1 MVRRLARFAPLVVF
15 LAATVVYAQH
25 FVGDR
30 NWMSLGA
37 DALLLGAAALGLN
50 ILMGYT
56 GLLSL
61 GHAAFFVLGGYAG
74 GVWAIEW
81 GLSPWLGF
89 GVAFIFG
96 GLAGVVLALMC
107 GRLRGFYLTVVTL
120 AFGSLMTP
128 LSIALSDIFGGTA
141 GKGVPAAGIIA
152 AESLP
157 FADGDPFRGLYFL
170 SVATLLVC
178 LWLCR
183 NLVQSSWGRAFKA
196 IRESEVAAKAS
207 GVDTYWVKV
216 GAFSFSAAIVAL
228 AGAVATQKRISVSP
242 SLADTGQSF
251 SLVVMVFVGGAGSI
265 AGPVVAAIGA
275 TLGFGLD
282 FAKDRLQ
289 DYTTLIYG
297 GFGLVAVYLAPEG
310 IMGRLRR
317 PIDRL
322 GVDRNVVLASSSSAA
337 TSSAATSRPR
347 SRKGPGGR
355 ADPRAEGADTSPT
368 GPATDERLHTEE
380 RMHTDERLHT
390 EERLHGDAGLE
401 AVPSGTPEPEALLEV
416 TALTQRFGG
425 LAALTSLDMT
435 IARGSV
441 HALIG
446 PNGSGKTTF
455 VNVIS
460 GIYHP
465 TSGEVIFGGTEIT
478 HATIN
483 RRAGLG
489 MARTFQNLQV
499 WRRMTVLDNVMVG
512 AHCAH
517 ATSLPIALVGLGRR
531 SERLMRDHAFGM
543 LSFVGLDGRAGD
555 LAGALPFADLRR
567 LEIARA
573 LASNPDLLLL
583 DEPAAGMHPGEVSGL
598 AELIGEIRSC
608 GITTLLIEH
617 HMDLLMSVSDRVSV
631 LDFGFKI
638 AEGAPGEVQAD
649 PRVIEAY
656 LGQEAT
662 A

>member
-1 MVRRLARFAPLVVF
+1 MVQRVSRFVPLVVF
-15 LAATVVYAQH
+15 VVLAVVYAQN

-30 NWMSLGA
+30 NWLSLGA
-37 DALLLGAAALGLN
+37 DAILLAGAALGLN

-89 GVAFIFG
+89 GVAFILG
-96 GLAGVVLALMC
+96 GLFGVVLALMC

-128 LSIALSDIFGGTA
+128 LSIALGGVFGGSA
-141 GKGVPAAGIIA
+141 GKGVPFEGIIA

-170 SVATLLVC
+170 SVVTLLVC

-183 NLVQSSWGRAFKA
+183 NLVHSSWGRAFMA
-196 IRESEVAAKAS
+196 IRESEIAAKAA
-207 GVDTYWVKV
+207 GVNTYWVKV
-216 GAFSFSAAIVAL
+216 AAFAFSASIVAL
-228 AGAVATQKRISVSP
+228 VGAVATQKRISVSP

-265 AGPVVAAIGA
+265 AGPIIAAIGA

-282 FAKDRLQ
+282 IAKDRLK

-297 GFGLVAVYLAPEG
+297 AFGLVAVYAAPEG
-310 IMGRLRR
+310 IMGRLRGLLSR
-317 PIDRL
+317 FS
-322 GVDRNVVLASSSSAA
+322 VDRSVMMAQASCVVTQPKPRTAVARHGSGSSSQ
-337 TSSAATSRPR
+337 P
-347 SRKGPGGR
+347 
-355 ADPRAEGADTSPT
+355 
-368 GPATDERLHTEE
+368 
-380 RMHTDERLHT
+380 
-390 EERLHGDAGLE
+390 
-401 AVPSGTPEPEALLEV
+401 LLEV
-416 TALTQRFGG
+416 MALTKRFGG
-425 LAALTSLDMT
+425 LAALTSLDIN
-435 IARGSV
+435 IAPGTV

-455 VNVIS
+455 VNVVS
-460 GIYHP
+460 GIYKP
-465 TSGEVIFGGTEIT
+465 TSGEVTFAGNDIT
-478 HATIN
+478 YSSIN
-483 RRAGLG
+483 GRAGLG

-499 WRRMTVLDNVMVG
+499 WRRMTVLENVMVG
-512 AHCAH
+512 AHTRH
-517 ATSLPIALVGLGRR
+517 ATSLPMALTGLGRR
-531 SERLMRDHAFGM
+531 TERQMRDQAYSM
-543 LSFVGLDGRAGD
+543 LSFVGLQARAGD

-573 LASNPDLLLL
+573 LAADPDLLLL
-583 DEPAAGMHPGEVSGL
+583 DEPAAGMHPGEITQL

-617 HMDLLMSVSDRVSV
+617 HMDLLMSVSDKVSV
-631 LDFGFKI
+631 LDFGLKI
-638 AEGAPGEVQAD
+638 AEGTPSEVQAD

>member
-1 MVRRLARFAPLVVF
+1 MVKRSAHFMPLAVF
-15 LAATVVYAQH
+15 LVLSVLYAQK

-37 DALLLGAAALGLN
+37 DALLLATAALGLN

-61 GHAAFFVLGGYAG
+61 GHAAFFVIGGYAG

-128 LSIALSDIFGGTA
+128 LSIALSGIFGGSA
-141 GKGVPAAGIIA
+141 GKGVPFEGIIA
-152 AESLP
+152 AEKLP

-170 SVATLLVC
+170 SILTLLIS

-183 NLVQSSWGRAFKA
+183 NLIHSSWGRAFMA
-196 IRESEVAAKAS
+196 IRESELAAKAS
-207 GVDTYWVKV
+207 GVNTYWVKV
-216 GAFSFSAAIVAL
+216 VAFSFSAAIVAL

-265 AGPVVAAIGA
+265 AGPIIAAIGA
-275 TLGFGLD
+275 TLGFGIDL
-282 FAKDRLQ
+282 AKDRLK

-297 GFGLVAVYLAPEG
+297 GFGIVAVYLAPEG
-310 IMGRLRR
+310 IIGRLRGL
-317 PIDRL
+317 IDRFS
-322 GVDRNVVLASSSSAA
+322 VNRNVVVAQAITTTARPKPRTPLATEDVHSND
-337 TSSAATSRPR
+337 
-347 SRKGPGGR
+347 
-355 ADPRAEGADTSPT
+355 ADS
-368 GPATDERLHTEE
+368 
-380 RMHTDERLHT
+380 
-390 EERLHGDAGLE
+390 
-401 AVPSGTPEPEALLEV
+401 LLAV
-416 TALTQRFGG
+416 TALNKRFGG
-425 LAALTSLDMT
+425 LAALISLDMS
-435 IARGSV
+435 IAKGSV

-455 VNVIS
+455 VNVVS
-460 GIYHP
+460 GIYKP
-465 TSGEVIFGGTEIT
+465 TSGEVIFEGKEIT
-478 HATIN
+478 NSSIN
-483 RRAGLG
+483 ARASIG

-512 AHCAH
+512 AHSRYS
-517 ATSLPIALVGLGRR
+517 TPLPVALSGLGRR
-531 SERLMRDHAFGM
+531 SERQMLDVAYSM
-543 LSFVGLDGRAGD
+543 LSFVGLEKRAGD

-573 LASNPDLLLL
+573 LASEPDLLLL
-583 DEPAAGMHPGEVSGL
+583 DEPAAGMHPGEVEQLGK
-598 AELIGEIRSC
+598 LIGEIRTC

-617 HMDLLMSVSDRVSV
+617 HMDFLMAVSDRVSV
-631 LDFGFKI
+631 LDFGEKI
-638 AEGAPGEVQAD
+638 AEGSPSEVQAN

-656 LGQEAT
+656 LGQEAG

>member
-1 MVRRLARFAPLVVF
+1 MSSTPMVRRLARFAPLVVF
-15 LAATVVYAQH
+15 LAASVVYAQH

-141 GKGVPAAGIIA
+141 GKGVPSDGIIA

-196 IRESEVAAKAS
+196 IRESEMAAKAS

-216 GAFSFSAAIVAL
+216 VAFSFSAAIVAL

-310 IMGRLRR
+310 IMGRLRG

-322 GVDRNVVLASSSSAA
+322 GVDRNVALASSSSAPR
-337 TSSAATSRPR
+337 SRPR
-347 SRKGPGGR
+347 SRQGPV
-355 ADPRAEGADTSPT
+355 
-368 GPATDERLHTEE
+368 L
-380 RMHTDERLHT
+380 
-390 EERLHGDAGLE
+390 GDAGSE

-416 TALTQRFGG
+416 MALTQRFGG

-435 IARGSV
+435 IVRGSV

-465 TSGEVIFGGTEIT
+465 TSGEVIFGGAEIT

-483 RRAGLG
+483 RRAGMG

-517 ATSLPIALVGLGRR
+517 ATSLPIALAGLGRR

>member
-1 MVRRLARFAPLVVF
+1 MVQRVSRFVPLVVF
-15 LAATVVYAQH
+15 VVLAVVYAQN

-30 NWMSLGA
+30 NWLSLGA
-37 DALLLGAAALGLN
+37 DAILLAGAALGLN

-89 GVAFIFG
+89 GVAFILG
-96 GLAGVVLALMC
+96 GLFGVVLALMC

-128 LSIALSDIFGGTA
+128 LSIALGGVFGGSA
-141 GKGVPAAGIIA
+141 GKGVPFEGIIA

-170 SVATLLVC
+170 SVVTLLLC

-183 NLVQSSWGRAFKA
+183 NLVNSSWGRAFMA
-196 IRESEVAAKAS
+196 IRESEIAAKAA
-207 GVDTYWVKV
+207 GVNTYWVKV
-216 GAFSFSAAIVAL
+216 AAFAFSASIVAL
-228 AGAVATQKRISVSP
+228 VGAVATQKRISVSP

-265 AGPVVAAIGA
+265 AGPIIAAIGA

-282 FAKDRLQ
+282 FTKDRLK

-297 GFGLVAVYLAPEG
+297 VFGLVVVYVAPEG
-310 IMGRLRR
+310 IMGRLRGLLGR
-317 PIDRL
+317 FSIDRS
-322 GVDRNVVLASSSSAA
+322 VMMAQTTCVVTKPKPRTAVAKNEPGPSSQ
-337 TSSAATSRPR
+337 P
-347 SRKGPGGR
+347 
-355 ADPRAEGADTSPT
+355 
-368 GPATDERLHTEE
+368 
-380 RMHTDERLHT
+380 
-390 EERLHGDAGLE
+390 
-401 AVPSGTPEPEALLEV
+401 LLEV
-416 TALTQRFGG
+416 MALTKRFGG
-425 LAALTSLDMT
+425 LAALTSLDIN
-435 IARGSV
+435 IAPGTV

-455 VNVIS
+455 VNVVS
-460 GIYHP
+460 GIYNP
-465 TSGEVIFGGTEIT
+465 TSGEVTFAGNDIT
-478 HATIN
+478 HSSIN
-483 RRAGLG
+483 GRAGLG

-499 WRRMTVLDNVMVG
+499 WRRMTVLENVMVG
-512 AHCAH
+512 AHTRH
-517 ATSLPIALVGLGRR
+517 ATSLPMALTGLGRR
-531 SERLMRDHAFGM
+531 TESQMRDQAYSM
-543 LSFVGLDGRAGD
+543 LSFVGLQARAGD

-573 LASNPDLLLL
+573 LAADPDLLLL
-583 DEPAAGMHPGEVSGL
+583 DEPAAGMHPGEVTQL

-617 HMDLLMSVSDRVSV
+617 HMDLLMSVSDKVSV
-631 LDFGFKI
+631 LDFGLKI
-638 AEGAPGEVQAD
+638 AEGTPSEVQAD

>member
-1 MVRRLARFAPLVVF
+1 MVQRVSRFMPLVVF
-15 LAATVVYAQH
+15 VVLAVVYAQN

-30 NWMSLGA
+30 NWLSLGA
-37 DALLLGAAALGLN
+37 DAILLAGAALGLN

-89 GVAFIFG
+89 GVAFILG
-96 GLAGVVLALMC
+96 GLFGVVLALMC

-128 LSIALSDIFGGTA
+128 LAIALGGVFGGSA
-141 GKGVPAAGIIA
+141 GKGVPFEGIIA

-170 SVATLLVC
+170 SVVTLLLC

-183 NLVQSSWGRAFKA
+183 NLVNSSWGRAFMA
-196 IRESEVAAKAS
+196 IRESEIAAKAA
-207 GVDTYWVKV
+207 GVNTYWVKV
-216 GAFSFSAAIVAL
+216 AAFAFSASIVAL
-228 AGAVATQKRISVSP
+228 VGAVATQKRISVSP

-265 AGPVVAAIGA
+265 AGPIIAAIGA

-282 FAKDRLQ
+282 FTKDRLK

-297 GFGLVAVYLAPEG
+297 VFGLVVVYVAPEG
-310 IMGRLRR
+310 IMGRLRGLLSR
-317 PIDRL
+317 FRIDRSVMMAQTSCVVTKPKPRTAVAKNEL
-322 GVDRNVVLASSSSAA
+322 GPSSQ
-337 TSSAATSRPR
+337 P
-347 SRKGPGGR
+347 
-355 ADPRAEGADTSPT
+355 
-368 GPATDERLHTEE
+368 
-380 RMHTDERLHT
+380 
-390 EERLHGDAGLE
+390 
-401 AVPSGTPEPEALLEV
+401 LLEV
-416 TALTQRFGG
+416 VGLTKRFGG
-425 LAALTSLDMT
+425 LAALTSLDII
-435 IARGSV
+435 IAPGTV

-455 VNVIS
+455 VNVVS
-460 GIYHP
+460 GIYKP
-465 TSGEVIFGGTEIT
+465 TSGEVTFAGNDIT
-478 HATIN
+478 YSSIN
-483 RRAGLG
+483 GRAGLG

-499 WRRMTVLDNVMVG
+499 WRRMTVLENVMVG
-512 AHCAH
+512 AHTRH
-517 ATSLPIALVGLGRR
+517 ATSLPMALTGLGRR
-531 SERLMRDHAFGM
+531 TERQMRDQAYSM
-543 LSFVGLDGRAGD
+543 LSFVGLQARAGD

-573 LASNPDLLLL
+573 LAADPDLLLL
-583 DEPAAGMHPGEVSGL
+583 DEPAAGMHPGEITQL

-617 HMDLLMSVSDRVSV
+617 HMDLLMSVSDKVSV
-631 LDFGFKI
+631 LDFGLKI
-638 AEGAPGEVQAD
+638 AEGTPSEVQAD

>member
-1 MVRRLARFAPLVVF
+1 MTSIPPAPALPTTRRVTTTRRIARFAPLGLF
-15 LAATVVYAQH
+15 LAGAVLYAQH
-25 FVGDR
+25 FAGDR

-37 DALLLGAAALGLN
+37 DAILLAAAAAGLN

-81 GLSPWLGF
+81 GLSPWLAF

-96 GLAGVVLALMC
+96 ALAGVVLALMC

-120 AFGSLMTP
+120 AFGALTTP
-128 LSIALSDIFGGTA
+128 LSIALPDLFGGTA
-141 GKGVPAAGIIA
+141 GKGVPFEGILA

-157 FADGDPFRGLYFL
+157 FADGDPFRGMYFL

-183 NLVQSSWGRAFKA
+183 NLVHSSWGRAFRA
-196 IRESEVAAKAS
+196 VRESELAAKAS
-207 GVDTYWVKV
+207 GVNTYWVKV
-216 GAFSFSAAIVAL
+216 VAFAFSAAIVAL

-265 AGPVVAAIGA
+265 AGPVIAAIGA

-282 FAKDRLQ
+282 FAKDRLR
-289 DYTTLIYG
+289 DWTTLIYG
-297 GFGLVAVYLAPEG
+297 GFGLAAVYLAPEG
-310 IMGRLRR
+310 IMGRLRG

-322 GVDRNVVLASSSSAA
+322 TLDRNVALAISSGASL
-337 TSSAATSRPR
+337 RPR
-347 SRKGPGGR
+347 PRTDPSMARDAV
-355 ADPRAEGADTSPT
+355 AD
-368 GPATDERLHTEE
+368 
-380 RMHTDERLHT
+380 
-390 EERLHGDAGLE
+390 
-401 AVPSGTPEPEALLEV
+401 VLLGVSEV
-416 TALTQRFGG
+416 TQVFGG
-425 LAALTSLDMT
+425 LAALTSIDLD
-435 IARGSV
+435 IARGAV

-455 VNVIS
+455 VNVVS

-465 TSGEVIFGGTEIT
+465 TSGKVCFKGTDIT
-478 HATIN
+478 RATVN
-483 RRAGLG
+483 GRAALG

-499 WRRMTVLDNVMVG
+499 WRRMTVLENVMVG
-512 AHCAH
+512 AHSRA
-517 ATSLPIALVGLGRR
+517 ATSLPPALVGLGRR
-531 SERLMRDHAFGM
+531 SERRMRDQAYSM
-543 LSFVGLDGRAGD
+543 LSFVGLAGRAAD

-573 LASNPDLLLL
+573 LASDPDLLLL
-583 DEPAAGMHPGEVSGL
+583 DEPAAGMHPVEVGSL

-631 LDFGFKI
+631 FEFGAKI
-638 AEGAPGEVQAD
+638 AEGTPAEVQAD
-649 PRVIEAY
+649 QRVIEAY
-656 LGQEAT
+656 LGQETT

>member
-1 MVRRLARFAPLVVF
+1 MSSTPMVRRLARFAPLVVF

-37 DALLLGAAALGLN
+37 DAILLGAAALGLN

-96 GLAGVVLALMC
+96 GSAGVVLALMC

-128 LSIALSDIFGGTA
+128 LSIALTNIFGGTA
-141 GKGVPAAGIIA
+141 GKGVPFEGIIA

-207 GVDTYWVKV
+207 GINTYWVKV

-297 GFGLVAVYLAPEG
+297 GFGLVAVYVAPEG
-310 IMGRLRR
+310 IMGRLRG

-322 GVDRNVVLASSSSAA
+322 RVDRNVVLATARASA
-337 TSSAATSRPR
+337 TSATSRPR
-347 SRKGPGGR
+347 SRKGPGGS
-355 ADPRAEGADTSPT
+355 ADAGAEGADTPT
-368 GPATDERLHTEE
+368 TAPATDQRP
-380 RMHTDERLHT
+380 
-390 EERLHGDAGLE
+390 HGDPEHE
-401 AVPSGTPEPEALLEV
+401 AVSSGTPGPEALLEV

-517 ATSLPIALVGLGRR
+517 ATSLPMALVGLGRR
-531 SERLMRDHAFGM
+531 GERLMRDQAFGM

-598 AELIGEIRSC
+598 AELIAEIRSC

-631 LDFGFKI
+631 LDFGAKI
-638 AEGAPGEVQAD
+638 AEGTPVEVQAD

>member
-1 MVRRLARFAPLVVF
+1 MVQRVSRFMPLVVF
-15 LAATVVYAQH
+15 VVLAVVYAQN

-30 NWMSLGA
+30 NWLSLGA
-37 DALLLGAAALGLN
+37 DAILLAGAALGLN

-89 GVAFIFG
+89 GVAFILG
-96 GLAGVVLALMC
+96 GLFGVVLALMC

-128 LSIALSDIFGGTA
+128 LAIALGGVFGGSA
-141 GKGVPAAGIIA
+141 GKGVPFEGIIA

-170 SVATLLVC
+170 SVVTLLLC

-183 NLVQSSWGRAFKA
+183 NLVNSSWGRAFMA
-196 IRESEVAAKAS
+196 IRESEIAAKAA
-207 GVDTYWVKV
+207 GVNTYWVKV
-216 GAFSFSAAIVAL
+216 AAFAFSASIVAL
-228 AGAVATQKRISVSP
+228 VGAVATQKRISVSP

-265 AGPVVAAIGA
+265 AGPIIAAIGA

-282 FAKDRLQ
+282 FTKDRLK

-297 GFGLVAVYLAPEG
+297 VFGLVVVYVAPEG
-310 IMGRLRR
+310 IMGRLRGLLSR
-317 PIDRL
+317 FRIDRSVMMAQTSCVVTKPKPRTAVAKNEL
-322 GVDRNVVLASSSSAA
+322 GPSSQ
-337 TSSAATSRPR
+337 P
-347 SRKGPGGR
+347 
-355 ADPRAEGADTSPT
+355 
-368 GPATDERLHTEE
+368 
-380 RMHTDERLHT
+380 
-390 EERLHGDAGLE
+390 
-401 AVPSGTPEPEALLEV
+401 LLEV
-416 TALTQRFGG
+416 VGLTKRFGG
-425 LAALTSLDMT
+425 LAALTSLDII
-435 IARGSV
+435 IAPGTV

-455 VNVIS
+455 VNVVS
-460 GIYHP
+460 GIYKP
-465 TSGEVIFGGTEIT
+465 TSGEVTFAGNDIT
-478 HATIN
+478 HSSIN
-483 RRAGLG
+483 GRAGLG

-499 WRRMTVLDNVMVG
+499 WRRMTVLENVMVG
-512 AHCAH
+512 AHTRH
-517 ATSLPIALVGLGRR
+517 ATSLPMALTGLGRR
-531 SERLMRDHAFGM
+531 TERQMRDQAYSM
-543 LSFVGLDGRAGD
+543 LSFVGLQARSGD
-555 LAGALPFADLRR
+555 LAGSLPFADLRR

-573 LASNPDLLLL
+573 LAADPDLLLL
-583 DEPAAGMHPGEVSGL
+583 DEPAAGMHPGEITQL

-617 HMDLLMSVSDRVSV
+617 HMDLLMSVSDKVSV
-631 LDFGFKI
+631 LDFGLKI
-638 AEGAPGEVQAD
+638 AEGTPSEVQAD

>member
-1 MVRRLARFAPLVVF
+1 MVKRFARFMPLAVF
-15 LAATVVYAQH
+15 LVLSVLYAQK

-37 DALLLGAAALGLN
+37 DALLLATAALGLN

-61 GHAAFFVLGGYAG
+61 GHAAFFVIGGYAG

-128 LSIALSDIFGGTA
+128 LSIALSGIFGGSA
-141 GKGVPAAGIIA
+141 GKGVPFEGIIA
-152 AESLP
+152 AEKLP

-170 SVATLLVC
+170 SILTLLIS

-183 NLVQSSWGRAFKA
+183 NLVHSSWGRAFMA
-196 IRESEVAAKAS
+196 IRESELAAKAS
-207 GVDTYWVKV
+207 GINTYWVKV
-216 GAFSFSAAIVAL
+216 VAFSFSAAIVAL

-265 AGPVVAAIGA
+265 AGPIIAAIGA

-282 FAKDRLQ
+282 LAKDRLK

-297 GFGLVAVYLAPEG
+297 AFGIVAVYLAPEG
-310 IMGRLRR
+310 IIGRLRGLIAR
-317 PIDRL
+317 FSIN
-322 GVDRNVVLASSSSAA
+322 RNVAVAQAITTTARPKPRTPLSTRTPVSTQDADSSNSDS
-337 TSSAATSRPR
+337 
-347 SRKGPGGR
+347 
-355 ADPRAEGADTSPT
+355 
-368 GPATDERLHTEE
+368 
-380 RMHTDERLHT
+380 
-390 EERLHGDAGLE
+390 
-401 AVPSGTPEPEALLEV
+401 LLEV
-416 TALTQRFGG
+416 SALNKRFGG
-425 LAALTSLDMT
+425 LAALISLDMS
-435 IARGSV
+435 IAKGSV

-455 VNVIS
+455 VNVVS
-460 GIYHP
+460 GIYKP
-465 TSGEVIFGGTEIT
+465 TSGEVVFEGKEIT
-478 HATIN
+478 NSSIN
-483 RRAGLG
+483 ARASLG

-512 AHCAH
+512 AHSRH
-517 ATSLPIALVGLGRR
+517 STPLPIALSGLGRR
-531 SERLMRDHAFGM
+531 SERQM
-543 LSFVGLDGRAGD
+543 LDIAYSMLTFVGLEKRAGD

-573 LASNPDLLLL
+573 LASEPDLLLL
-583 DEPAAGMHPGEVSGL
+583 DEPAAGMHPGEVAQLG
-598 AELIGEIRSC
+598 ELIGEIRAC

-617 HMDLLMSVSDRVSV
+617 HMDLLMAVSDRVSV
-631 LDFGFKI
+631 LDFGEKI
-638 AEGAPGEVQAD
+638 AEGSPSEVQAN

-656 LGQEAT
+656 LGQEAS

>member
-1 MVRRLARFAPLVVF
+1 MVKRSAHFMPLAVF
-15 LAATVVYAQH
+15 LVLSVLYAQK

-37 DALLLGAAALGLN
+37 DALLLATAALGLN

-61 GHAAFFVLGGYAG
+61 GHAAFFVIGGYAG

-120 AFGSLMTP
+120 AFGSLITP
-128 LSIALSDIFGGTA
+128 LSIALSGIFGGSA
-141 GKGVPAAGIIA
+141 GKGVPFEGIIA
-152 AESLP
+152 AEKLP

-170 SVATLLVC
+170 SILTLLIS

-183 NLVQSSWGRAFKA
+183 NLIHSSWGRAFMA
-196 IRESEVAAKAS
+196 IRESELAAKAS
-207 GVDTYWVKV
+207 GVNTYWVKV
-216 GAFSFSAAIVAL
+216 VAFSFSAAIVAL

-265 AGPVVAAIGA
+265 AGPIIAAIGA
-275 TLGFGLD
+275 TLGFGIDL
-282 FAKDRLQ
+282 AKDRLK

-297 GFGLVAVYLAPEG
+297 GFGIVAVYLAPEG
-310 IMGRLRR
+310 IIGRLRGF
-317 PIDRL
+317 IDRFS
-322 GVDRNVVLASSSSAA
+322 VNRNVVVAQAITTTARPKPRTPLATEDVHSND
-337 TSSAATSRPR
+337 
-347 SRKGPGGR
+347 
-355 ADPRAEGADTSPT
+355 ADS
-368 GPATDERLHTEE
+368 
-380 RMHTDERLHT
+380 
-390 EERLHGDAGLE
+390 
-401 AVPSGTPEPEALLEV
+401 LLAV
-416 TALTQRFGG
+416 TALNKRFGG
-425 LAALTSLDMT
+425 LAALISLDMS
-435 IARGSV
+435 IAKGSV

-455 VNVIS
+455 VNVVS
-460 GIYHP
+460 GIYKP
-465 TSGEVIFGGTEIT
+465 TSGEVIFEGKEIT
-478 HATIN
+478 NSSIN
-483 RRAGLG
+483 ARASIG

-512 AHCAH
+512 AHSRH
-517 ATSLPIALVGLGRR
+517 STPLPVALSGLGRR
-531 SERLMRDHAFGM
+531 SERQMLDVAYSM
-543 LSFVGLDGRAGD
+543 LSFVGLEKRAGD

-573 LASNPDLLLL
+573 LASEPDLLLL
-583 DEPAAGMHPGEVSGL
+583 DEPAAGMHPGEVEQLGK
-598 AELIGEIRSC
+598 LIGEIRTC

-617 HMDLLMSVSDRVSV
+617 HMDLLMAVSDRVSV
-631 LDFGFKI
+631 LDFGEKI
-638 AEGAPGEVQAD
+638 AEGSPGEVQSN

-656 LGQEAT
+656 LGQEAS

>member
-1 MVRRLARFAPLVVF
+1 MVKRFARFMPLAVF
-15 LAATVVYAQH
+15 LVLSVLYAQK

-37 DALLLGAAALGLN
+37 DALLLATAALGLN

-61 GHAAFFVLGGYAG
+61 GHAAFFVIGGYAG

-128 LSIALSDIFGGTA
+128 LSIALSGIFGGSA
-141 GKGVPAAGIIA
+141 GKGVPFEGIIA
-152 AESLP
+152 AEKLP

-170 SVATLLVC
+170 SILTLLIS

-183 NLVQSSWGRAFKA
+183 NLVHSSWGRAFMA
-196 IRESEVAAKAS
+196 IRESELAAKAS
-207 GVDTYWVKV
+207 GINTYWVKV
-216 GAFSFSAAIVAL
+216 VAFSFSAAIVAL

-265 AGPVVAAIGA
+265 AGPIIAAIGA

-282 FAKDRLQ
+282 LAKDRLK

-297 GFGLVAVYLAPEG
+297 AFGIVAVYLAPEG
-310 IMGRLRR
+310 IIGRLRGLIAR
-317 PIDRL
+317 FSIN
-322 GVDRNVVLASSSSAA
+322 RNVAVAQAITTTARPKPRTPLSTRTPVSTQDADSSNSDS
-337 TSSAATSRPR
+337 
-347 SRKGPGGR
+347 
-355 ADPRAEGADTSPT
+355 
-368 GPATDERLHTEE
+368 
-380 RMHTDERLHT
+380 
-390 EERLHGDAGLE
+390 
-401 AVPSGTPEPEALLEV
+401 LLEV
-416 TALTQRFGG
+416 SALNKRFGG
-425 LAALTSLDMT
+425 LAALISLDMS
-435 IARGSV
+435 IAKGSV

-455 VNVIS
+455 VNVVS
-460 GIYHP
+460 GIYKP
-465 TSGEVIFGGTEIT
+465 TSGEVIFEGKEIT
-478 HATIN
+478 NSSIN
-483 RRAGLG
+483 ARASIG

-512 AHCAH
+512 AHSRYS
-517 ATSLPIALVGLGRR
+517 TPLPVALSGLGRR
-531 SERLMRDHAFGM
+531 SERQMLDVAYSM
-543 LSFVGLDGRAGD
+543 LSFVGLEKRAGD

-573 LASNPDLLLL
+573 LASEPDLLLL
-583 DEPAAGMHPGEVSGL
+583 DEPAAGMHPGEVEQLGK
-598 AELIGEIRSC
+598 LIGEIRTC

-617 HMDLLMSVSDRVSV
+617 HMDFLMAVSDRVSV
-631 LDFGFKI
+631 LDFGEKI
-638 AEGAPGEVQAD
+638 AEGSPSEVQAN

-656 LGQEAT
+656 LGQEAG

>member
-1 MVRRLARFAPLVVF
+1 MTPNLPTRRFPPSGQVVTRRIVRFVPLAVF
-15 LAATVVYAQH
+15 LLGAVLYAEH
-25 FVGDR
+25 FVSDR

-37 DALLLGAAALGLN
+37 DAILLAAAAAGLN

-81 GLSPWLGF
+81 GLGPWLAF

-96 GLAGVVLALMC
+96 AIAGVVLALMC
-107 GRLRGFYLTVVTL
+107 GRLRGFHLTVVTL
-120 AFGSLMTP
+120 AFGALITP
-128 LSIALSDIFGGTA
+128 LSIALPDLFGGTA
-141 GKGVPAAGIIA
+141 GKGVPFEGIIA

-157 FADGDPFRGLYFL
+157 FADGDPFRGMYFL
-170 SVATLLVC
+170 SLATLLVC

-183 NLVQSSWGRAFKA
+183 NLVHSSWGRAFRA
-196 IRESEVAAKAS
+196 IRESELAAKAS
-207 GVDTYWVKV
+207 GVNTYLVKV
-216 GAFSFSAAIVAL
+216 VAFSFSAAIVAL

-242 SLADTGQSF
+242 SLADSGQSF

-265 AGPVVAAIGA
+265 AGPVIAAIGA

-282 FAKDRLQ
+282 FAKERLR
-289 DYTTLIYG
+289 DWTTMIYG

-310 IMGRLRR
+310 IMGRLRG

-322 GVDRNVVLASSSSAA
+322 TLDRNVALAVSSGAGLHP
-337 TSSAATSRPR
+337 RPR
-347 SRKGPGGR
+347 T
-355 ADPRAEGADTSPT
+355 DPT
-368 GPATDERLHTEE
+368 GRQDPTSDVLR
-380 RMHTDERLHT
+380 
-390 EERLHGDAGLE
+390 
-401 AVPSGTPEPEALLEV
+401 VLEV
-416 TALTQRFGG
+416 TQVFGG
-425 LAALTSLDMT
+425 LAALTSVDLN
-435 IARGSV
+435 IARGTV

-455 VNVIS
+455 VNVVS

-465 TSGEVIFGGTEIT
+465 TTGKVSFKGTDIT
-478 HATIN
+478 RATVN
-483 RRAGLG
+483 RRASLG

-499 WRRMTVLDNVMVG
+499 WRRMTVLENVMVG
-512 AHCAH
+512 AH
-517 ATSLPIALVGLGRR
+517 TRSGTPLPAALVGLGRR
-531 SERLMRDHAFGM
+531 SERHLREQAYSM
-543 LSFVGLDGRAGD
+543 LSFVGLDGRAAD
-555 LAGALPFADLRR
+555 RAGALPFADLRR

-573 LASNPDLLLL
+573 LASDPDLLLL
-583 DEPAAGMHPGEVSGL
+583 DEPAAGMHPREVGVL

-631 LDFGFKI
+631 LEFGAKI
-638 AEGAPGEVQAD
+638 AEGTPAEVQAD
-649 PRVIEAY
+649 PRVVEAY
-656 LGQEAT
+656 LGQEAIT
-662 A
+662 

>member
-1 MVRRLARFAPLVVF
+1 MTSPMVKRFARFMPLAVF
-15 LAATVVYAQH
+15 LVLSVLYAQK

-37 DALLLGAAALGLN
+37 DALLLATAALGLN

-61 GHAAFFVLGGYAG
+61 GHAAFFVIGGYAG

-128 LSIALSDIFGGTA
+128 LSIALSGIFGGSA
-141 GKGVPAAGIIA
+141 GKGVPFEGIIA
-152 AESLP
+152 AEKLP

-170 SVATLLVC
+170 SILTLLIS

-183 NLVQSSWGRAFKA
+183 NLVHSSWGRAFMA
-196 IRESEVAAKAS
+196 IRESELAAKAS
-207 GVDTYWVKV
+207 GINTYWVKV
-216 GAFSFSAAIVAL
+216 VAFSFSAAIVAL

-265 AGPVVAAIGA
+265 AGPIIAAIGA

-282 FAKDRLQ
+282 LAKDRLK

-297 GFGLVAVYLAPEG
+297 AFGIVAVYLAPEG
-310 IMGRLRR
+310 IIGRLRGLIAR
-317 PIDRL
+317 FSIN
-322 GVDRNVVLASSSSAA
+322 RNVAVAQAITTTARPKPRTPLSTRTPVSTQDADSSNSDS
-337 TSSAATSRPR
+337 
-347 SRKGPGGR
+347 
-355 ADPRAEGADTSPT
+355 
-368 GPATDERLHTEE
+368 
-380 RMHTDERLHT
+380 
-390 EERLHGDAGLE
+390 
-401 AVPSGTPEPEALLEV
+401 LLEV
-416 TALTQRFGG
+416 SALNKRFGG
-425 LAALTSLDMT
+425 LAALISLDMS
-435 IARGSV
+435 IAKGSV

-455 VNVIS
+455 VNVVS
-460 GIYHP
+460 GIYKP
-465 TSGEVIFGGTEIT
+465 TSGEVVFEGKEIT
-478 HATIN
+478 NSSIN
-483 RRAGLG
+483 ARASLG

-512 AHCAH
+512 AHSRH
-517 ATSLPIALVGLGRR
+517 STPLPIALSGLGRR
-531 SERLMRDHAFGM
+531 SERQM
-543 LSFVGLDGRAGD
+543 LDIAYSMLTFVGLEKRAGD

-573 LASNPDLLLL
+573 LASEPDLLLL
-583 DEPAAGMHPGEVSGL
+583 DEPAAGMHPGEVAQLG
-598 AELIGEIRSC
+598 ELIGEIRAC

-617 HMDLLMSVSDRVSV
+617 HMDLLMAVSDRVSV
-631 LDFGFKI
+631 LDFGEKI
-638 AEGAPGEVQAD
+638 AEGSPSEVQAN

-656 LGQEAT
+656 LGQEAS